1 MATMVDAKFS
11 LEAVTHPIRALGRG
25 AFGEVFLVR
34 AVALELSLLCVDSR
48 KRVRLKMS
56 EAGWGKA
63 MLEAQLL
70 WNLSQENPYI
80 LQCYDFRML
89 QEPVPSL
96 ELLLEF
102 AALGDLCR
110 RLRQCKEPSCPLP
123 EPEMLNYTLDVAQGL
138 AFLHGLRPKVFHRDV
153 KPANIM
159 LCYPSSKTTDMP
171 QAKLADFGVA
181 KVLESEASSAGTATF
196 IGTPHY
202 LSPEVFRGEVYDERA
217 DAWALGCVMYEMIC
231 QVRPFHQFE
240 INVALLSLRIAQ
252 GEYDRDLL
260 RQHSKQHAE
269 TILQMVEGLLQPKLE
284 DRRRAA
290 DLIPLL
296 SCRDRSQASASS
308 APSCWNEVP
317 TDPEPSESAGAF
329 AASAASRS
337 FDSDSWHHAEI
348 PTNMTGMTELE
359 AALQTSPYTFGMQG
373 QVLTMRPEAHES
385 RFGGMDILD
394 SQHLISTV
402 RFCSS
407 TLGICPIGS
416 LHL

>member
-1 MATMVDAKFS
+1 MQQTY
-11 LEAVTHPIRALGRG
+11 HNPQIRINTQ
-25 AFGEVFLVR
+25 R
-34 AVALELSLLCVDSR
+34 AGKSWQFQHVLSTASESVVMQDRQHSSCGLEL
-48 KRVRLKMS
+48 
-56 EAGWGKA
+56 
-63 MLEAQLL
+63 
-70 WNLSQENPYI
+70 
-80 LQCYDFRML
+80 
-89 QEPVPSL
+89 
-96 ELLLEF
+96 
-102 AALGDLCR
+102 
-110 RLRQCKEPSCPLP
+110 
-123 EPEMLNYTLDVAQGL
+123 
-138 AFLHGLRPKVFHRDV
+138 
-153 KPANIM
+153 
-159 LCYPSSKTTDMP
+159 
-171 QAKLADFGVA
+171 VA
-181 KVLESEASSAGTATF
+181 KCRASVRVDIWQVLESEASSAGTATF

-348 PTNMTGMTELE
+348 PTNMTG
-359 AALQTSPYTFGMQG
+359 
-373 QVLTMRPEAHES
+373 
-385 RFGGMDILD
+385 GGA
-394 SQHLISTV
+394 SE
-402 RFCSS
+402 
-407 TLGICPIGS
+407 
-416 LHL
+416 